1 MSRPFKDGLD
11 YFELDCQLDDKIRMI
26 QAEFGLIGFA
36 VVVKLFQKIYGG
48 YGYYSEWNDDIL
60 FLFMLENGLDRERTN
75 LIQEIV
81 RACIRRNLF
90 SEDLFNRYGIL
101 TSSGIQRRYL
111 NAVARRDNV
120 VLKKEY
126 LLVNVAHK
134 TVNADINSINVNI
147 NSINADIN
155 SQSREEKSREK
166 KSREEKRK
174 EEKSREEESREGSS
188 ADAPPPKRP
197 LTASRVI
204 EERGFV
210 PELESALKKW
220 VKYKSEMHQGYKET
234 GLKTLLTR
242 AGNEAAAYG
251 AEAVITIIEDS
262 ISNGYKGITWDRIRK
277 HQRASQPGTQSHVE
291 NRLSMVKQWTEKNS
305 EF

>member
-60 FLFMLENGLDRERTN
+60 FLFMLDNGLDRERTN

-155 SQSREEKSREK
+155 SQSREEKSRE
-166 KSREEKRK
+166 EKR
-174 EEKSREEESREGSS
+174 
-188 ADAPPPKRP
+188 
-197 LTASRVI
+197 RV
-204 EERGFV
+204 E
-210 PELESALKKW
+210 
-220 VKYKSEMHQGYKET
+220 
-234 GLKTLLTR
+234 
-242 AGNEAAAYG
+242 
-251 AEAVITIIEDS
+251 
-262 ISNGYKGITWDRIRK
+262 
-277 HQRASQPGTQSHVE
+277 
-291 NRLSMVKQWTEKNS
+291 
-305 EF
+305 

>member
-48 YGYYSEWNDDIL
+48 HGYYSEWNDDIL

-101 TSSGIQRRYL
+101 TSSGIQKRYL

-120 VLKKEY
+120 RLKNEY
-126 LLVNVAHK
+126 LLVNVANK
-134 TVNADINSINVNI
+134 SVNVDINPINVDINSV
-147 NSINADIN
+147 NADIN
-155 SQSREEKSREK
+155 SQSREEKSRVEK
-166 KSREEKRK
+166 SK
-174 EEKSREEESREGSS
+174 EEKSRGEERRVDSS
-188 ADAPPPKRP
+188 ADAQHPPRLPS
-197 LTASRVI
+197 ASQLI
-204 EERGFV
+204 KERGF
-210 PELESALKKW
+210 PPDLESILMDW
-220 VKYKSEMHQGYKET
+220 VKYKIEIHQGYKEI
-234 GLKTLLTR
+234 GLKSLLTR
-242 AGNEAAAYG
+242 VGKEAANHG
-251 AEAVITIIEDS
+251 VEAVTALIEESMSNRYQGII
-262 ISNGYKGITWDRIRK
+262 WDRLGRHK
-277 HQRASQPGTQSHVE
+277 QAPQTEDRFSVVE
-291 NRLSMVKQWTEKNS
+291 QWMKKNS
-305 EF
+305 GS